1 MTIPLGKGDSGH
13 TRAASGPAHPMR
25 MRASGGL
32 RGLAAMVF
40 FLGVTM
46 AQAESLTIDGIPGP
60 LSWHNVAIASHVDGE
75 KLLTISAGEKTDWFV
90 DPFDGRVANT
100 APTLLFTPA
109 NAYVFHSKVQV
120 RFVSK
125 WDAGA
130 LMLWADDHHWAKL
143 ALELSPGGQPTI
155 VSVVTRG
162 LSDDCNSV
170 SIAGDSVYLRIA
182 RTGTTYVFYYSTD
195 AANWHVVRTFSLEA
209 TVPVS
214 LGFESQSPA
223 GAGSTAVF
231 SEISYSQREI
241 SNVYKVK

>member
-1 MTIPLGKGDSGH
+1 MVGLGRVDCRRVRADSSAVRPIR
-13 TRAASGPAHPMR
+13 TCASGR
-25 MRASGGL
+25 L
-32 RGLAAMVF
+32 RGFAAVVF

-46 AQAESLTIDGIPGP
+46 AQAESLSIEGIPWP
-60 LSWHNVAIASHVDGE
+60 LSWHNVPTGSHIDGG
-75 KLLTISAGEKTDWFV
+75 KLLAISAGPKTDWFV

-100 APTLLFTPA
+100 APTLLFTPV

-120 RFVSK
+120 RFISK

-130 LMLWADDHHWAKL
+130 LMVWADDHHWAKL
-143 ALELSPGGQPTI
+143 AFELSPGGQPTI

-223 GAGSTAVF
+223 GTGSTAVF
-231 SEISYSQREI
+231 SQISYSQREI